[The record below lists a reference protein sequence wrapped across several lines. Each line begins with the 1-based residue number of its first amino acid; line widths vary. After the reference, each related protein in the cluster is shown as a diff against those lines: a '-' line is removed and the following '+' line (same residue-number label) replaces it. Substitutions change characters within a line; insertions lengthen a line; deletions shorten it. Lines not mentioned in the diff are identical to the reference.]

1 MQFFLDTASLA
12 DIQRFQSLGLVDGV
26 TTNPALLAKE
36 GQDPLVQ
43 LREITSIV
51 SGPVSAEVVETDPE
65 RIVRHAAKLAQ
76 VADNIVVKIPASMAG
91 LAAAPSL
98 VAQGIKLIV
107 TLNFHATQAVPF
119 IKLGVDY
126 VAVFIGR
133 SEDFGID
140 NKQVCWDT
148 RAAIDNLASPTQLMA
163 ASIRNPDY
171 LIDAIHASSD
181 VITVGPACWDKVY
194 NNPLFEL
201 AEREFLESWRQL
213 PAALR
218 AEYEQISHDQS
229 VPHSE

>member
-213 PAALR
+213 PTELR
-218 AEYEQISHDQS
+218 AEYEQISNDQS
-229 VPHSE
+229 VLHSE